1 MTVLLSD
8 DFSGAAGL
16 ISGRVPGTSFEG
28 EAWGGLGLLDGAGL
42 LGPADFFGDTPT
54 AATSST
60 VTYAFNAAHTNPMLD
75 RAEVTF
81 SWKAA
86 ADLALTGEG
95 ELPALVLQ
103 VYVDGVL
110 GEAYVYATYDTGTAL
125 TSWFVKLR
133 DSAAPVNITADL
145 VAGATYTGDMT
156 VTDGLQTLSF
166 AGHTMTATTAASNS
180 FGITEMQIGL
190 YGLHALNSITVEYNS
205 PSTPELIATLASPL
219 GGVGG
224 GVRVLGYSDFSAGVS
239 PLEGGNSLMELVT
252 PSGVVRVPISSW
264 QATLQTAGAN
274 YVQCVVPACTPWQDD
289 LDAATE
295 FVIYRRAVLTT
306 GLVIE
311 YEMARAPLEQA
322 QFDRGPE
329 RQTCTISGYSAGFAE
344 DLDPPTT
351 FDRPLAGVRS
361 ISSGGGMRVRC
372 AVDWLLRPGHRALVD
387 GGSFVVGYIN
397 YYAPTGF
404 DSYMDVGSRA

>member
-16 ISGRVPGTSFEG
+16 LSGRVPATSFEG
-28 EAWGGLGLLDGAGL
+28 QAWSGLGQIDGSGL
-42 LGPADFFGDTPT
+42 LGPADFYGDPPT
-54 AATSST
+54 AFTSST
-60 VTYAFNAAHTNPMLD
+60 VTYAFNASHTNPSLD
-75 RAEVTF
+75 RAEVNFT
-81 SWKAA
+81 WVAA

-95 ELPALVLQ
+95 ELPALLLQ

-110 GEAYVYATYDTGTAL
+110 GEVYIYATHDTGTGV

-133 DSAAPVNITADL
+133 DSVAGPVNITADL
-145 VAGATYTGDMT
+145 VAGGAYTGLMT

-166 AGHTMTATTAASNS
+166 AGHAMTAAAAATNS
-180 FGITEMQIGL
+180 FGLADMQIGM
-190 YGLHALNSITVEYNS
+190 YGLHAISSITLEYI
-205 PSTPELIATLASPL
+205 PPPTPELIATLPSPL
-219 GGVGG
+219 GAG
-224 GVRVLGYSDFSAGVS
+224 GVRVLGYHDFSAAVS
-239 PLEGGNSLMELVT
+239 PQGATSLMELIT
-252 PSGVVRVPISSW
+252 PTGAVRVPISSW
-264 QATLQTAGAN
+264 QATLQTEGAS
-274 YVQCVVPACTPWQDD
+274 YVQCVVPACTPWQDA

-306 GLVIE
+306 GGAID

-329 RQTCTISGYSAGFAE
+329 RQTCTISGYSPALAT

-351 FDRPLAGVRS
+351 YDRPLMGVRS